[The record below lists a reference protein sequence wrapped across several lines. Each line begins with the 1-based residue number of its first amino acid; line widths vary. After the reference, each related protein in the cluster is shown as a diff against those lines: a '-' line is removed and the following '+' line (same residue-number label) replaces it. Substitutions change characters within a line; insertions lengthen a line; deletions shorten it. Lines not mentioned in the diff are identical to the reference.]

1 MKNWQFLFDA
11 DQNHFMRADWTI
23 EECEEMARA
32 DKIIE
37 EFLYEDE
44 SEIEKL
50 WKNRGTNPISMSDVK
65 DECADLDIDEWRF
78 R

>member
-11 DQNHFMRADWTI
+11 DQNHFMRSDWTI

-50 WKNRGTNPISMSDVK
+50 WNNRGTNPISMSDVK